1 VHPVAVKCVYD
12 AHRFSKLPIL
22 AMGGIYSWQDAVEL
36 MLAGATAVAVGT
48 ATFTSPSTAADV
60 TDGIISYCEKNG
72 FASVRELTGAL
83 AE

>member
-1 VHPVAVKCVYD
+1 
-12 AHRFSKLPIL
+12 
-22 AMGGIYSWQDAVEL
+22 

-48 ATFTSPSTAADV
+48 ATFTSPAIAADV
-60 TDGIISYCEKNG
+60 TDGIADYCEKNG